1 MKTDFRIN
9 EKPAT
14 EAQVLDFLST
24 EKPTESCDFIS
35 YRDGDAE
42 VLIGWYFDKGWQLSR
57 NLPDGSS
64 YNSIRKYSP
73 EEIIQWWHEQ
83 SVQPHWADQEKWEV
97 TVLSVSQSRRRLL
110 LLLSLGILLFYGLK
124 LLSGE
129 ITLGAFLVVA
139 AVLTAIYFL
148 PTMAKLV
155 SKLYASISKFNLAS
169 KRRAFAERFVLR
181 PRLDD
186 VAFLK
191 ECGLGAES
199 LEARIALALRELI
212 AEKAKIPKE
221 VISGRCPWSEIYQL
235 PGMDAVFFDD
245 VNIVIALEEKLGFS
259 IQDDIAEKKLFNPSV
274 TGEKTILD
282 FVLCVAEVVKTENPE
297 MKP

>member
-155 SKLYASISKFNLAS
+155 SKLCLHSKFNLIQRDGLLPNDLSCAHVLTML
-169 KRRAFAERFVLR
+169 RFKGMR
-181 PRLDD
+181 
-186 VAFLK
+186 
-191 ECGLGAES
+191 LGAES
-199 LEARIALALRELI
+199 LKLNCLGIKGTYCGEGENPERSHFDAVRGR
-212 AEKAKIPKE
+212 KIT
-221 VISGRCPWSEIYQL
+221 SRL
-235 PGMDAVFFDD
+235 NDAVF
-245 VNIVIALEEKLGFS
+245 LTMSTL
-259 IQDDIAEKKLFNPSV
+259 
-274 TGEKTILD
+274 
-282 FVLCVAEVVKTENPE
+282 
-297 MKP
+297 